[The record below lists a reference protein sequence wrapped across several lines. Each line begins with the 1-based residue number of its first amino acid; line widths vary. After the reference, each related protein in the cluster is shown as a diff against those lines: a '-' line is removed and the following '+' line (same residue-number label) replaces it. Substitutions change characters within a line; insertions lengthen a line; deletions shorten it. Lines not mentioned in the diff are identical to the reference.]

1 MNLAARFR
9 ALGQPFRVCLLLAL
23 LVCICEGSLQAHAS
37 CEGQVLLPASQA
49 PNIFSDQQE
58 VDLGDAIAER
68 IQHNFRITSDPPL
81 TAYLQRVGDRLLKHL
96 PPQHFNFR
104 YHLVDLSDP
113 NAFSIAG
120 GRVYI
125 SNQIVALAHNED
137 ELASVL
143 AHEFGHIVTHQTAI
157 QVTRQMKAVLG
168 VAEVA
173 DRRDVFRK
181 YHLLIENRRR
191 KQVSFSKGRTRSEQ
205 EEVADRVALNALAR
219 AGYSPQ
225 AFVDIFDRTTGSEG
239 KTGSWFSDLFGTT
252 SPEARRLREMI
263 KVMGTL
269 AENCVERSPA
279 GSLQGYMEWQAA
291 VVSYSGWEHQ
301 EALHEVLTKVK
312 LQPQLRSTI
321 RNLKF
326 SPDGKYILAQD
337 DATIFVLSRE
347 PVQPPFKIEA
357 PDTATALF
365 TPDSKAVTVNSH
377 HLRVETWNIAGAK
390 RTSVSEVPVP
400 KGCLQTTRAPDGKT
414 LACLGESHD
423 LMLLDVASGGEVFR
437 APGFFHAETLFFPK
451 EFWDLLFAQLGALGT
466 LVRMSF
472 SPDARYFLAACR
484 GEVVAYYLSNRET
497 MHLPGSIRS
506 HLYQTFAF
514 LGTDKSVAAGRSQER
529 HVPILRYPSG
539 EKLGEIDLGIGEPDA
554 ATRGDFV
561 LVPPIHGF
569 GVGGVGL
576 QEWLGLAGE

>member
-1 MNLAARFR
+1 MNLATPLHS
-9 ALGQPFRVCLLLAL
+9 LGKPLQVCLLLAL
-23 LVCICEGSLQAHAS
+23 LVCICEGSLRAQAS
-37 CEGQVLLPASQA
+37 CEGQVLLPGSQA

-58 VDLGDAIAER
+58 VDLGDAIAEH
-68 IQHNFRITSDPPL
+68 IQHNFRVTSDPEL
-81 TAYLQRVGDRLLKHL
+81 TAYLQRVGGRLLKHL

-125 SNQIVALAHNED
+125 SNKIVALAHNED

-173 DRRDVFRK
+173 DRRDVFQK

-191 KQVSFSKGRTRSEQ
+191 KQVSYGKGRKRSE
-205 EEVADRVALNALAR
+205 EEQGVADRVALNALAR

-225 AFVDIFDRTTGSEG
+225 AFVEIFGRTTGSEG

-252 SPEARRLREMI
+252 APEARRLREMI
-263 KVMGTL
+263 KAMGTL

-279 GSLQGYMEWQAA
+279 GSLQDFKKWQAA
-291 VVSYSGWEHQ
+291 VVNYSGWEHQ
-301 EALHEVLTKVK
+301 EALHEVLAKVR
-312 LQPQLRSTI
+312 LQPQLQSTI

-347 PVQPPFKIEA
+347 PLQPLFKIEA
-357 PDTATALF
+357 PDTAPALF

-377 HLRVETWNIAGAK
+377 HLRVETWDIAGAK
-390 RTSVSEVPVP
+390 RTSVNEVPVP
-400 KGCLQTTRAPDGKT
+400 KGCLQTTLASDGKT
-414 LACLGESHD
+414 LACLGRNHD
-423 LMLLDVASGGEVFR
+423 LMLLDVGSAARSIGLRVFSRQRLPSFQRSSG
-437 APGFFHAETLFFPK
+437 TY
-451 EFWDLLFAQLGALGT
+451 
-466 LVRMSF
+466 F
-472 SPDARYFLAACR
+472 SRSWER
-484 GEVVAYYLSNRET
+484 RE
-497 MHLPGSIRS
+497 
-506 HLYQTFAF
+506 
-514 LGTDKSVAAGRSQER
+514 
-529 HVPILRYPSG
+529 PSC
-539 EKLGEIDLGIGEPDA
+539 A
-554 ATRGDFV
+554 
-561 LVPPIHGF
+561 
-569 GVGGVGL
+569 
-576 QEWLGLAGE
+576 